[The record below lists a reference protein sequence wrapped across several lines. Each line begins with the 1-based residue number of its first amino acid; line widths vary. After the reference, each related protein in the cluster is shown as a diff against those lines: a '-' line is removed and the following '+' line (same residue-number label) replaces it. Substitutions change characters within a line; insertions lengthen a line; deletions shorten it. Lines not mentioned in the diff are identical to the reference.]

1 MAWCWQKNRRT
12 DQWNRIE
19 SPEVN
24 LCLYGQIIFDKRAKK
39 IYTEERKASSINY
52 AGKTGK
58 PPAKE

>member
-1 MAWCWQKNRRT
+1 M

-19 SPEVN
+19 SPKVN
-24 LCLYGQIIFDKRAKK
+24 PYLYGKIIFNKE
-39 IYTEERKASSINY
+39 TESIQWEKKASSING

>member
-1 MAWCWQKNRRT
+1 M

-24 LCLYGQIIFDKRAKK
+24 SYLHGQIIFDKKK
-39 IYTEERKASSINY
+39 PKTYSGERKASLING
-52 AGKTGK
+52 AEKIGK